1 MTEEDGTTLSDLD
14 EVMKDGTCT
23 TLGEVMHLENKRP
36 RPSPHPALSYLKPSP
51 PLVGQSLYLGG
62 ENGPDGLI
70 YCIPG
75 HATRVLQINPF
86 NDECIQIGPEFVG
99 KFKWLR
105 GIQASNG
112 IMYGLPCNAPSVLRI
127 DARNKSCS
135 SDIEITTLELP
146 YHTLVEDDTKEQER
160 QRTIPWKYHGGSISP
175 VDDCIYCIPQSAT
188 RVLRIDPQTDE
199 CTFVGPRLPGKYKW
213 YGGVVG
219 KDGAIYGTPH
229 NSQAVLR
236 ICPRKNQDGSVV
248 VDVQLVGDLGDASH
262 QWHGA
267 GVSSD
272 GTIVC
277 IPANTPRVLLITPP
291 IDIKDPPT
299 LEVLGDEGVVATG
312 ENAGRPDRKYKYLGA
327 VSDPNNNVYCLPSGT
342 ERVLRVNTQTKT
354 IDEIG
359 PSLYVSG
366 MERLKQN
373 KWQNGFYCPKSECI
387 YAIPLAAETVL
398 KIDLKHGHEN
408 GDPVVSTMGLP
419 AEPFGGLAKWEGG
432 VMAETGVMYCMPNNF
447 KRVLRIEPMTI

>member
-1 MTEEDGTTLSDLD
+1 
-14 EVMKDGTCT
+14 MKT
-23 TLGEVMHLENKRP
+23 VPP
-36 RPSPHPALSYLKPSP
+36 RPTPHPALRYLEPSP

-75 HATRVLQINPF
+75 HATRVLQINPST
-86 NDECIQIGPEFVG
+86 DECVQIGPEFVG

-105 GIQASNG
+105 GIRANG
-112 IMYGLPCNAPSVLRI
+112 IVYGLPCNSPSVLRI
-127 DARNKSCS
+127 DARNSEKAV
-135 SDIEITTLELP
+135 EITTLDLP
-146 YHTLVEDDTKEQER
+146 YHTLDDHAEEQER

-175 VDDCIYCIPQSAT
+175 IDDCIYCIPQSAT
-188 RVLRIDPQTDE
+188 QVLRINPQTDE
-199 CTFVGPRLPGKYKW
+199 CTFVGPKLPGKYKW

-219 KDGAIYGTPH
+219 VDGAIYGTPH
-229 NSQAVLR
+229 NSHAVLR
-236 ICPRKNQDGSVV
+236 ICPHKRKDGTVEV
-248 VDVQLVGDLGDASH
+248 EVQLVGNLGDASH

-277 IPANTPRVLLITPP
+277 IPANTSRVLLITPP
-291 IDIKDPPT
+291 IDINDPPT
-299 LEVLGDEGVVATG
+299 LELLGDEGVVATG
-312 ENAGRPDRKYKYLGA
+312 EHAGRPDRKYKYLGA
-327 VSDPNNNVYCLPSGT
+327 VSDPNHNVYCLPSGT
-342 ERVLRVNTQTKT
+342 ERVLRINTETKIVN
-354 IDEIG
+354 EVG
-359 PSLYVSG
+359 PSVFLSG

-398 KIDLKHGHEN
+398 KINFKDIDQD

-432 VMAETGVMYCMPNNF
+432 VMAENGVMYCMPNNF
-447 KRVLRIEPMTI
+447 KRVLRIEPMAS